1 MEYANKGDYPM
12 TSQYSKSELESEFEY
27 DFPSWECRN
36 CGNWVSCE
44 SELLDHLDSCKA
56 YQKHLKEI
64 TK

>member
-1 MEYANKGDYPM
+1 M